1 MNEKPTSVQS
11 KIAQLRA
18 KFVAQLPGRLSEA
31 RHHFEAIKSNLND
44 REAAITLHRFL
55 HSIKGTGTSFGY
67 KEIGAVA
74 AQGEHLAERLLEV
87 SPDIPPDL
95 LHELNECLN
104 NMARS
109 ITALQHPDA
118 TPGQNAPPPSFELPT
133 DFISTPSDNSS
144 RLIYICDDDPLQAE
158 YLGEQLR
165 CFGYQAVLF
174 DDTETFR
181 VAVLNKQPAA
191 VIMDIMFPHDVS
203 AGTKVLTGLRANHG
217 VLFPAI
223 FISGRSDFNARLH
236 AIRAGG
242 EAYFP
247 KPIKAMDMVLALD
260 SLTRQTKP
268 EPFRVLVVDDEL
280 EIGQYHRLILESA
293 GIVIQLEHE
302 PENVLGV
309 VSEFKPD
316 LVLLDMYMPKCSGR
330 EVAKLIRQIPSF
342 ISLPIVFLSSET
354 DAKKQFSAMDVGAE
368 GFLTKPIL
376 PETLVTEVVLRAERM
391 RTLRSLMA
399 HDSLTGLF
407 NHTTT
412 TQMLENAIA
421 TARRQNTPLSFAMI
435 DLDHFKLV
443 NDTYGHPVGDQVLL
457 AVARVLQQRLRNSD
471 LVGRYGGEEFAVI
484 LSDVAQEK
492 AEQIMNQLRE
502 DFSKVVFTADDAK
515 FSCTFSCGVASFPQ
529 LENMETLREAA
540 DKAMYQAKHAGRN
553 RVVAYAK

>member
-1 MNEKPTSVQS
+1 MNEKPSSVQS

-18 KFVAQLPGRLSEA
+18 KFVAQLPERLSEA
-31 RHHFEAIKSNLND
+31 QRHFTAIKADQNN
-44 REAAITLHRFL
+44 REAAVTLHRFL
-55 HSIKGTGTSFGY
+55 HSIKGTGNSFGY

-74 AQGEHLAERLLEV
+74 AQGEHLAERLLAT
-87 SPDIPPDL
+87 SPDITPDL
-95 LHELNECLN
+95 LRDLNECLA
-104 NMARS
+104 NMERC

-118 TPGQNAPPPSFELPT
+118 ASGQNALPPFFELPT
-133 DFISTPSDNSS
+133 DFVSTPKENSS

-165 CFGYQAVLF
+165 CFGYQTVLF

-191 VIMDIMFPHDVS
+191 VIMDIMFPSDDS
-203 AGTKVLTGLRANHG
+203 AGTKVLIGLRANHN
-217 VLFPAI
+217 VFFPAV

-236 AIRAGG
+236 SIRAGG

-247 KPIKAMDMVLALD
+247 KPIKAMDMVITLD
-260 SLTRQTKP
+260 LLTRQTKP
-268 EPFRVLVVDDEL
+268 EPFRVLVVDDEP
-280 EIGQYHRLILESA
+280 EIGQYHRLILENA
-293 GIVIQLEHE
+293 GIVVQLEHE
-302 PENVLGV
+302 PENVLNV

-330 EVAKLIRQIPSF
+330 EVAKLIRQIPDF
-342 ISLPIVFLSSET
+342 VSLPIVFLSSET

-399 HDSLTGLF
+399 HDSLTGLY

-412 TQMLENAIA
+412 TQLLENAIVA
-421 TARRQNTPLSFAMI
+421 ARRQNSPLSFAMI
-435 DLDHFKLV
+435 DLDHFKLI

-457 AVARVLQQRLRNSD
+457 ALARVLQQRLRNSD

-484 LSDVAQEK
+484 LSDATQDK